1 MVFESDASSAAFLNE
16 LCSQVLKKREGI
28 PPDRSLSLC
37 HHELMNKCGIDLED
51 VVKSDVDGAVVDRR
65 LSSKFHGR
73 VRAQNLT
80 SCLEIN
86 FGIDENL
93 VRAKKSYHRPSDV
106 LYPRKTGS
114 RFRPT
119 PRPFSDPSHI
129 PHKRRNQTSFIIF
142 CSSFTHFTSN
152 RKTKKLFEPKSGS
165 SSLLTKAN
173 FFQPF
178 NCSSD

>member
-28 PPDRSLSLC
+28 PPERSLSLC

-119 PRPFSDPSHI
+119 PRPYPSHTT
-129 PHKRRNQTSFIIF
+129 PQMTKSNFI
-142 CSSFTHFTSN
+142 
-152 RKTKKLFEPKSGS
+152 
-165 SSLLTKAN
+165 
-173 FFQPF
+173 
-178 NCSSD
+178 

>member
-1 MVFESDASSAAFLNE
+1 VVFESDASSAAFLNE
-16 LCSQVLKKREGI
+16 LCSQVLKKQDGI

-65 LSSKFHGR
+65 LSSTFHGR

-106 LYPRKTGS
+106 LYPRKPGS
-114 RFRPT
+114 RFP
-119 PRPFSDPSHI
+119 PCQSAPFQSI
-129 PHKRRNQTSFIIF
+129 TSY
-142 CSSFTHFTSN
+142 
-152 RKTKKLFEPKSGS
+152 K
-165 SSLLTKAN
+165 
-173 FFQPF
+173 
-178 NCSSD
+178 